1 MHAKLW
7 SLMAVSLQLIAA
19 SSLAAESGT
28 AWKAGAA
35 SVDITPDYPVRLSGY
50 GSRTNEFERV
60 NQHIHAKALVLAWQ
74 KDAPAVIVTV
84 DNCGVPATLRADVLK
99 RLAAAGRKIA
109 DARFSLHSSHTHC
122 APMLRGVLPFIFGAD
137 LSAGQQERVNRYTEE
152 LTVKLVRI
160 VTIALDGIKPA
171 HLDWSIGKV
180 TFAGNRRLRTGTS
193 FQNAPNPT
201 GPVDHALPVLRV
213 KSADDKLMAVFTSYA
228 CHCTTL
234 NFNEVHG
241 DWAGCARE
249 EIESHFPG
257 TVCLVALGCGG
268 DQNPYPRQKIEL
280 VTQHG
285 GALAAEVAR
294 VVGQPMKPVHG
305 PLRCAAKHII
315 LPFDKL
321 PTVEEWKA
329 KTADKSRYIAYHA
342 RQFLAMAE
350 RGQKIPTAL
359 PYSVQVWH
367 YGDDLLT
374 INLPGEV
381 VVDYSLRFKREYD
394 PARTW
399 VNGYSNDVPCYIP
412 SQRVWEEGGYEAA
425 GAMIYYARPTRFA
438 SGVETIIA
446 RAVKDLVPKKFVNTA
461 ATH

>member
-1 MHAKLW
+1 
-7 SLMAVSLQLIAA
+7 
-19 SSLAAESGT
+19 
-28 AWKAGAA
+28 
-35 SVDITPDYPVRLSGY
+35 VDITPDYPVRLSGY

-60 NQHIHAKALVLAWQ
+60 NQPIHAKALALAWQ

-84 DNCGVPATLRADVLK
+84 DNCGVPDALRADVLK
-99 RLAAAGRKIA
+99 RLAAGGRKLA

-137 LSAGQQERVNRYTEE
+137 LTAGEQERVDRYTEE
-152 LTVKLVRI
+152 LTVKIVRI
-160 VTIALDGIKPA
+160 VAAALDTMKPA
-171 HLDWSIGKV
+171 EVDWSIGKV
-180 TFAGNRRLRTGTS
+180 TFASNRRLKSPAGY
-193 FQNAPNPT
+193 QNAPNPA

-213 KSADDKLMAVFTSYA
+213 KGADGKLLAVFTSYA

-234 NFNEVHG
+234 GFNEVHG

-249 EIESHFPG
+249 DFERRFPG
-257 TVCLVALGCGG
+257 AVCLVALGCGG
-268 DQNPYPRQKIEL
+268 DQNPYPRREL
-280 VTQHG
+280 ELAVKHG
-285 GALAAEVAR
+285 ASLSAEVVR
-294 VVGQPMKPVHG
+294 LIHQPMTPVRG
-305 PLRCAAKHII
+305 PLRCATKNLS

-321 PTVEEWKA
+321 PAVEEWKA
-329 KTADKSRYIAYHA
+329 KTADKNRYAAYHA
-342 RQFLAMAE
+342 RQFLAMIE

-359 PYSVQVWH
+359 PYTVQVWH

-399 VNGYSNDVPCYIP
+399 VNAYSNDVPCYIP

-438 SGVETIIA
+438 AGVEAIIA

-461 ATH
+461 ASN